1 MLGTLKKMRVQLD
14 DAQQVQYQLVVG
26 DELLPL
32 NPLIGKQLT
41 LTHTGN
47 IFCCNCGKKAR
58 RVTRRATV
66 LSVCKSWRV
75 AICAS

>member
-47 IFCCNCGKKAR
+47 IFCCNCGKKSNITQPR
-58 RVTRRATV
+58 ETCPNM
-66 LSVCKSWRV
+66 LQLCS
-75 AICAS
+75 

>member
-32 NPLIGKQLT
+32 NPLIGS
-41 LTHTGN
+41 N
-47 IFCCNCGKKAR
+47 
-58 RVTRRATV
+58 
-66 LSVCKSWRV
+66 
-75 AICAS
+75 